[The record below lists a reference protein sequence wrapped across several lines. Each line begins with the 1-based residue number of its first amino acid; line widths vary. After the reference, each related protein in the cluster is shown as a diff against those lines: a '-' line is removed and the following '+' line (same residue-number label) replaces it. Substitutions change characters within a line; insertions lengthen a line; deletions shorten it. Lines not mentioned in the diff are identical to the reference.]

1 MVSIAII
8 SAGLL
13 TVGVAVASLGSY
25 HLGLARA
32 ASKWDTSDRA
42 PRIGR
47 GTSTVGVLL
56 GLMMLGAGAAGLASL
71 VRVPDAPPAVRT
83 GLAVAAGALT
93 FALGMYATAR
103 LADRVELNTLIRT
116 PSRFRRLPPAES
128 RPAESRPAESRP
140 GESGPATGPGE
151 TADPQPPS
159 DPVVPPTARPGW
171 VYRDT
176 DGGWFL
182 VVSAGTG
189 YRLVSLPD
197 FRLVPIGMVRE
208 PLTAAGSVELAVW
221 PLSDAPGIREGEAH
235 QAAT

>member
-8 SAGLL
+8 SAGLVTL
-13 TVGVAVASLGSY
+13 GVAVALLGAY
-25 HLGLARA
+25 QLGLARA
-32 ASKWDTSDRA
+32 ASKWDTSGGS

-47 GTSTVGVLL
+47 GTSTAGVLL
-56 GLMMLGAGAAGLASL
+56 GLLLVGVGTAGLVSL
-71 VRVPDAPPAVRT
+71 IRLPDVPPEART
-83 GLAVAAGALT
+83 GLAIAAGVLT

-116 PSRFRRLPPAES
+116 PSRFRRLPPADS
-128 RPAESRPAESRP
+128 RLAI
-140 GESGPATGPGE
+140 GPGE
-151 TADPQPPS
+151 VADPQPPS

-176 DGGWFL
+176 DGGWYL
-182 VVSAGTG
+182 VVSAGMG
-189 YRLVSLPD
+189 YRMVSLPD

-208 PLTAAGSVELAVW
+208 PVTAAGSVELAVW
-221 PLSDAPGIREGEAH
+221 PLSDAPGVREGEAH